1 MRRFFKIA
9 FYGLSV
15 LFMLGLVGAGVFIY
29 GVWYYSQN
37 LPDHRQLADYSPK
50 ISTRVHAGDGQV
62 IAEFATEKRSFVP
75 ISVIPVRV
83 KQAFIAAEDQR
94 FYEHLGVDPTALAR
108 AMLTNVNNYLEGRRM
123 VGGSTI
129 TQQVAK
135 NFLVGDERRLER
147 KAREALIA
155 LRMEKV
161 FTKDQILELYLNEIF
176 LGYGAYGVAAAS
188 LNYFDKSMDE
198 LTIAQAAYLAALPKA
213 PGNYHP
219 VRYAEAAKARRDWVI
234 GRMRIEGFITPQEAA
249 EAVGESLVA
258 VERRDAV
265 PVNAAYFVEEVRRE
279 LSQQFGDDELYEG
292 GLSVRTTVNPEF
304 QRQADRALR
313 NGLIA
318 YDRRH
323 GWRGP
328 IAQLQQGADW
338 VEFLKTTGKP
348 AGARDWLM
356 AVVLKVEKG
365 AATVGL
371 GPEQAGVIPMSEL
384 TWARPWMADQELG
397 PEVTKASD
405 VLAVG
410 DVVLVEPMSE
420 SEPDDD
426 GKTIPYAERTYGLRQ
441 IPDIEGGII
450 AMDPHTGRV
459 LAMSGGYEFARSE
472 FNRATQARRQPGS
485 AFKPF
490 VYLAALDNGYTP
502 ATVILDAPF
511 VIKQPD
517 GSKWKPTNYSNRF
530 FGPSVMRLGVEK
542 SRNLMTVRLAKAVG
556 MGPIIDNAANFGVM
570 DDMPYELAMA
580 LGAGETTLA
589 RMATGYAMLANGGK
603 RITPTV
609 IDRVQDRAGR
619 TIYRHDERPCSGC
632 RVAAWNG
639 QEPPLVLDEREIVSD
654 PVSIYQIVSM
664 MEGVV
669 RRGTGARASRLG
681 KPLAGKTGTTNESQD
696 TWFMGFSPDLVAG
709 VYVGFD
715 GPRTLGKGETGSSV
729 ALPIWIEFMQGALAG
744 KRATPFRVP
753 EGIRVV
759 LMNTETGL
767 PAKPGDERRKIVH
780 EVFRRGT
787 EPGLDSG
794 MVILD
799 DSDDGSQPP
808 TMEIN
813 ADGSVTPSLPSDKGE
828 PPKAIKKSTDSGLY

>member
-9 FYGLSV
+9 LYGFSV

-94 FYEHLGVDPTALAR
+94 FYEHKGVDPQALAR
-108 AMLTNVNNYLEGRRM
+108 AMLTNVKNYLEGRRM

-155 LRMEKV
+155 LRMENV

-219 VRYAEAAKARRDWVI
+219 VRYTEAATTRRDWVI

-249 EAVGESLVA
+249 EAIGEPLVA

-328 IAQLQQGADW
+328 IGQLQQGADW
-338 VEFLKTTGKP
+338 VEFLKNTGKP

-371 GPEQAGVIPMSEL
+371 GPEQAGIIPMSEL
-384 TWARPWMADQELG
+384 TWARPWIADQELG

-410 DVVLVEPMSE
+410 DVVLVESMSE
-420 SEPDDD
+420 AEPDDD
-426 GKTIPYAERTYGLRQ
+426 GKTIPYAEGTYGLRQ
-441 IPDIEGGII
+441 IPDIEGSII
-450 AMDPHTGRV
+450 AMD
-459 LAMSGGYEFARSE
+459 
-472 FNRATQARRQPGS
+472 
-485 AFKPF
+485 
-490 VYLAALDNGYTP
+490 
-502 ATVILDAPF
+502 
-511 VIKQPD
+511 
-517 GSKWKPTNYSNRF
+517 
-530 FGPSVMRLGVEK
+530 
-542 SRNLMTVRLAKAVG
+542 
-556 MGPIIDNAANFGVM
+556 
-570 DDMPYELAMA
+570 
-580 LGAGETTLA
+580 
-589 RMATGYAMLANGGK
+589 
-603 RITPTV
+603 
-609 IDRVQDRAGR
+609 
-619 TIYRHDERPCSGC
+619 
-632 RVAAWNG
+632 
-639 QEPPLVLDEREIVSD
+639 
-654 PVSIYQIVSM
+654 
-664 MEGVV
+664 
-669 RRGTGARASRLG
+669 
-681 KPLAGKTGTTNESQD
+681 
-696 TWFMGFSPDLVAG
+696 
-709 VYVGFD
+709 
-715 GPRTLGKGETGSSV
+715 
-729 ALPIWIEFMQGALAG
+729 
-744 KRATPFRVP
+744 
-753 EGIRVV
+753 
-759 LMNTETGL
+759 
-767 PAKPGDERRKIVH
+767 
-780 EVFRRGT
+780 
-787 EPGLDSG
+787 
-794 MVILD
+794 
-799 DSDDGSQPP
+799 
-808 TMEIN
+808 
-813 ADGSVTPSLPSDKGE
+813 
-828 PPKAIKKSTDSGLY
+828 

>member
-1 MRRFFKIA
+1 MRRFFK
-9 FYGLSV
+9 FVLYGSSV
-15 LFMLGLVGAGVFIY
+15 LFFLGLVGAGVFIY

-37 LPDHRQLADYSPK
+37 LPDHRQLANYSPK

-75 ISVIPVRV
+75 IAVIPQRV

-94 FYEHLGVDPTALAR
+94 FYDHPGIDPKAFAR
-108 AMLTNVNNYLEGRRM
+108 AMVTNVFNYLEGRRL

-135 NFLVGDERRLER
+135 NFLVGNERRMER

-155 LRMEKV
+155 LEMEKV

-198 LTIAQAAYLAALPKA
+198 LTVSEAAYLAALPKA
-213 PGNYHP
+213 PSNYHP
-219 VRYAEAAKARRDWVI
+219 VRHAEAAKARRDWVI
-234 GRMRIEGFITPQEAA
+234 GRMRIEGFITPQEAID
-249 EAVGESLVA
+249 AVAAPLVA
-258 VERRDAV
+258 VERSNTV
-265 PVNAAYFVEEVRRE
+265 PVTAAYFVEEVRRE

-304 QRQADRALR
+304 QSRADRALR

-328 IAQLQQGADW
+328 LAQLQEGADW
-338 VEFLKTTGKP
+338 VEYLKTANKP
-348 AGARDWLM
+348 VGARDWLM
-356 AVVLKVEKG
+356 AVVLKVDES

-371 GPEQAGVIPMSEL
+371 GAGQGGIIPMSEL
-384 TWARPWMADQELG
+384 LWARPWMMDQELG
-397 PEVTKASD
+397 PEVTQPSQ
-405 VLAVG
+405 VLSVG
-410 DVVLVEPMSE
+410 DVVLVEEVSE
-420 SEPDDD
+420 SEPDED
-426 GKTIPYAERTYGLRQ
+426 GEVIVYQDGSYGLRQ
-441 IPDIEGGII
+441 IPDVDGGII
-450 AMDPHTGRV
+450 ALDPHTGRV

-485 AFKPF
+485 SFKPF

-530 FGPSVMRLGVEK
+530 YGPSVMRLGIEK

-556 MGPIIDNAANFGVM
+556 MGPIIDNAAKFGVM

-589 RMATGYAMLANGGK
+589 RLATAYAMLANGGRK
-603 RITPTV
+603 ITPTF
-609 IDRVQDRAGR
+609 IDRVQDRSGR

-639 QEPPLVLDEREIVSD
+639 QQAPLVPDQRDVVSD
-654 PVSIYQIVSM
+654 PISTYQIVSM
-664 MEGVV
+664 LEGVV
-669 RRGTGARASRLG
+669 RRGTGYRASRIG

-715 GPRTLGKGETGSSV
+715 SPRTLGRGETGSNV
-729 ALPIWIEFMQGALAG
+729 ALPIWIEFMEGALAEQE
-744 KRATPFRVP
+744 RHAVP
-753 EGIRVV
+753 CARGNPGCPYEHRYR
-759 LMNTETGL
+759 
-767 PAKPGDERRKIVH
+767 PAG
-780 EVFRRGT
+780 
-787 EPGLDSG
+787 
-794 MVILD
+794 
-799 DSDDGSQPP
+799 PP
-808 TMEIN
+808 R
-813 ADGSVTPSLPSDKGE
+813 
-828 PPKAIKKSTDSGLY
+828 